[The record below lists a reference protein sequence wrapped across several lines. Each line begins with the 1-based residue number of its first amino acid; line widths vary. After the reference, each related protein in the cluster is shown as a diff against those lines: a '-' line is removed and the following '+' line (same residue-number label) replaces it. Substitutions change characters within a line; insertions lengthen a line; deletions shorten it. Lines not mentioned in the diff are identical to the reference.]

1 MSLLSILLLP
11 RMLETAEKFN
21 TLPRLVV
28 VSSDVHHW
36 ATLKQEVLEA
46 PNPLRV
52 FGGKD
57 SYTYVAVL

>member
-1 MSLLSILLLP
+1 
-11 RMLETAEKFN
+11 MLETAEKFN